1 MPVNRAARGQ
11 LAWFE
16 PRSPCPFGQENC
28 GLTPSMLASVDIKLT
43 QIDQHRQSRTGLLPF
58 RRKAKPGGRN
68 RPEFRYRAEAGS
80 TCTPG
85 PMVEDTATRFT

>member
-16 PRSPCPFGQENC
+16 PLFTCPCGQENR

-43 QIDQHRQSRTGLLPF
+43 QIDQHRQSRTGLSQLNE
-58 RRKAKPGGRN
+58 KSSSKL
-68 RPEFRYRAEAGS
+68 
-80 TCTPG
+80 
-85 PMVEDTATRFT
+85 